1 MIPMSLLYNILDKP
15 KGKTARTVRFSSTI
29 CAVLVLCVGGRWFVL
44 IRTPARGVIAK
55 RDETSRFM
63 GSNPH
68 LPPENHLVEWSFHHQ
83 RFPLAYPL
91 PLKHLNFMFTCGS
104 HLVHT
109 QENSSTHTQ
118 QLYQK
123 TNLVTQLKKKE
134 NKKNPHH
141 TKKCAVRVLS
151 QSPFAMLRMLTANV
165 SRSINSL

>member
-1 MIPMSLLYNILDKP
+1 MGQVVCLIRTPARGVIVAQDVIAIV
-15 KGKTARTVRFSSTI
+15 KTVS
-29 CAVLVLCVGGRWFVL
+29 

-109 QENSSTHTQ
+109 QENSSTHNNYNTIQ
-118 QLYQK
+118 TALHPIKRK
-123 TNLVTQLKKKE
+123 T
-134 NKKNPHH
+134 KNPNH
-141 TKKCAVRVLS
+141 TTKCAVGVLS

>member
-1 MIPMSLLYNILDKP
+1 MVPMSLLYNILDKP

-109 QENSSTHTQ
+109 QENSSTHNNYNTIQ
-118 QLYQK
+118 TALHPIKRK
-123 TNLVTQLKKKE
+123 T
-134 NKKNPHH
+134 KNPNH
-141 TKKCAVRVLS
+141 TTKCAVGVLS